1 MRPMKDSGIAWV
13 GTCPTHWQVMGN
25 KYIMHKIK
33 HIQPLYQ
40 GEDILSLS
48 MKGVIVRD
56 LEAGGKMPTS
66 FNGYQTL
73 YPGNLLMC
81 LFDYD
86 VTPRCIGLIKNYGVS
101 SPAYSQFEL
110 DNGNVAAY
118 FYYYYLMV
126 DNEKS
131 ILHLAKNLRHS
142 FTEEQLGAIAAP
154 VPPVDEQRA
163 IAAYLDAKC
172 AEIDGL
178 AEDIRAEIATLEEY
192 KKSLITEAVTKGIRG
207 NRPMKDS
214 GVEWIGE
221 IPEEWGIS
229 KVGRHYQIILGKMLT
244 PSQKSSI
251 YTLEP
256 YYCAADVHF
265 SGVAISATKHM
276 WFSPAE
282 KSVYLVKEG
291 DMLVVEGGAGA
302 GGCAIVKCCTQPTY
316 IQNSIM
322 IVRSKSGYSVP
333 YICFWLEV
341 LVKRSYVDVVCNKA
355 TIPHFTK
362 EKLSNVPIPTP
373 SVSEQTEIAA
383 YLEEKCGEIDA
394 CIELKREQLGVLEE
408 YKKSVIYEYVTG
420 KKGVES
426 DE

>member
-1 MRPMKDSGIAWV
+1 MGIMKDSGIAWV

-66 FNGYQTL
+66 FDGYQTL

-154 VPPVDEQRA
+154 VPPVEEQRA
-163 IAAYLDAKC
+163 IANFLDSKC
-172 AEIDGL
+172 AEIDAL
-178 AEDIRAEIATLEEY
+178 MEDIRAEISTLEEYKKSVITEAVTKGLNPDAEMKDSGVAWVGKCPEHWHLKKGKYLLNLQQKPVLESDGVITCFRDGEVTLRSKRREEGFTIAEKEHGYQGVDTGDLVVHGMDGFAGAIGISDSRGKASPVLNVLDTEQDKLYVMFYLRSMAYGNIFLAMATGIRVRSCDLRWNKLAELRYPVPPLHEQKEISSYLVSKCAEIDSTISDKQEQLAVLEEY
-192 KKSLITEAVTKGIRG
+192 KKSLI
-207 NRPMKDS
+207 
-214 GVEWIGE
+214 
-221 IPEEWGIS
+221 
-229 KVGRHYQIILGKMLT
+229 
-244 PSQKSSI
+244 
-251 YTLEP
+251 
-256 YYCAADVHF
+256 
-265 SGVAISATKHM
+265 
-276 WFSPAE
+276 
-282 KSVYLVKEG
+282 
-291 DMLVVEGGAGA
+291 
-302 GGCAIVKCCTQPTY
+302 
-316 IQNSIM
+316 
-322 IVRSKSGYSVP
+322 
-333 YICFWLEV
+333 
-341 LVKRSYVDVVCNKA
+341 
-355 TIPHFTK
+355 
-362 EKLSNVPIPTP
+362 
-373 SVSEQTEIAA
+373 
-383 YLEEKCGEIDA
+383 
-394 CIELKREQLGVLEE
+394 
-408 YKKSVIYEYVTG
+408 YEYVTG
-420 KKGVES
+420 KKEVP
-426 DE
+426 